1 MLQSSLRLS
10 VAFNGVSSNMRYALI
25 SLIEA
30 GGVGILMIL
39 IVIGF
44 QNLPE
49 AYTKLN

>member
-1 MLQSSLRLS
+1 
-10 VAFNGVSSNMRYALI
+10 MRYALI

-30 GGVGILMIL
+30 GAMGILT

>member
-10 VAFNGVSSNMRYALI
+10 VAFNSVSSNMRYALI

-30 GGVGILMIL
+30 GGMRILV

-49 AYTKLN
+49 AYTYLN